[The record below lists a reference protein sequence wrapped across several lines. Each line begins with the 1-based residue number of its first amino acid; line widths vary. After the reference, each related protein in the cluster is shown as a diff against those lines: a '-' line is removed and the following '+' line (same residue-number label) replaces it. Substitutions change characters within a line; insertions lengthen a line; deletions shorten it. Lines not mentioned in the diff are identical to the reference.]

1 MEYLDPPPPP
11 PQIKDGKMARFAL
24 RGASPL
30 IWGNRG
36 LLIQFILDKINGKL
50 RPPPP
55 PSPPTSRMGKWRVF
69 ALRVAPSL
77 ILGDGGL
84 LFHFTLSKIVV

>member
-1 MEYLDPPPPP
+1 MFIVIYGKRATILDNIGGIPRPPLPP

-36 LLIQFILDKINGKL
+36 LLIQFILDKINGKNL
-50 RPPPP
+50 DLPPPP
-55 PSPPTSRMGKWRVF
+55 LPQHQGWENGAFLPF
-69 ALRVAPSL
+69 AWLHP
-77 ILGDGGL
+77 
-84 LFHFTLSKIVV
+84 